1 MTNFYKN
8 IFKYVTFK
16 TDVKLIQPIFYL
28 ISTNKTSNSRMFCLL
43 SLYNLLKL
51 TSGDCRCWAKLYN
64 LRSTLTL
71 LHINLIPIIIVF
83 CRS

>member
-43 SLYNLLKL
+43 SLY
-51 TSGDCRCWAKLYN
+51 
-64 LRSTLTL
+64 
-71 LHINLIPIIIVF
+71 IIKAPNESNRIEF
-83 CRS
+83 